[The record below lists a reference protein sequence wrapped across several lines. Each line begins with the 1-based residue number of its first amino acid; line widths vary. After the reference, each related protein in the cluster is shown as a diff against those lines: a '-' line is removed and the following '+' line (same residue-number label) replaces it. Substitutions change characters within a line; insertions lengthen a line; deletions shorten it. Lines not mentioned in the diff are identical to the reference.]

1 MVIPR
6 RKSIIE
12 QKADAFSDRIVLMY
26 KHLINN
32 NIENVIACQ
41 IQYQSMETDNVE
53 VIKILTSIIKSKKKN
68 MGLL

>member
-1 MVIPR
+1 
-6 RKSIIE
+6 
-12 QKADAFSDRIVLMY
+12 MY